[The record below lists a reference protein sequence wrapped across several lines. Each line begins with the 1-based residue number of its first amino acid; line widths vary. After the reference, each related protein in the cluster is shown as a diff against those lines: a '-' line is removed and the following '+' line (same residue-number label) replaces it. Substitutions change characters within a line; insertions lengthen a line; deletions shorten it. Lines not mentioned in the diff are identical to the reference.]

1 MYSARKICSRS
12 CFCAEFIAAKKSG
25 DLDSESSCKCYFN
38 SVLEDNNNEE
48 KSRGFYAVESAS
60 GRSLYIGK
68 TKKDDHVWIY
78 IVRGEM

>member
-1 MYSARKICSRS
+1 MCSRS
-12 CFCAEFIAAKKSG
+12 CFYAEFIDAKKSG

-38 SVLEDNNNEE
+38 SLLEDNNDEE
-48 KSRGFYAVESAS
+48 KSRGFYAVKSAS